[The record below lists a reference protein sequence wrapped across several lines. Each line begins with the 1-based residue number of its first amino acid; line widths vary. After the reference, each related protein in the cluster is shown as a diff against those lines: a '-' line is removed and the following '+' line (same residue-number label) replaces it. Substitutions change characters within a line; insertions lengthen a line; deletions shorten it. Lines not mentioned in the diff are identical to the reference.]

1 MILARKNSKLN
12 ASELKRLNCPVDCKL
27 SDQRINDLA
36 DYLATV
42 SALLDTKETYW
53 SRGHADITC
62 TLTPS
67 ALRMQNVD
75 QCEAALR
82 LLGDFKR
89 LAEFKLRRPPAA
101 KDGLQWMQIAQHFGI
116 PTRLL
121 DWTESAIFAL
131 YFACLSSNGKK
142 DESDGVVFVFNPRHL
157 SRLPG
162 GSRKSS
168 LDGPLPEKLIG
179 RYIRLG
185 ARKRQRGLPTIA
197 INPVWNSER
206 LMMQRDAFTLHGS
219 TRFEIDRTQA
229 PSLVG
234 IPIVKDAKPRIRSE
248 LDRIGIDE
256 ITMFP
261 ELEHICKTLKR
272 RAGLT

>member
-1 MILARKNSKLN
+1 MARSSSKLT
-12 ASELKRLNCPVDCKL
+12 SRELKRLNCPVNCEL
-27 SDQRINDLA
+27 SDQKINDLA

-42 SALLDTKETYW
+42 SAMLDTRETYW
-53 SRGHADITC
+53 SRGHANIMW

-67 ALRMQNVD
+67 ALRIQDVD
-75 QCEAALR
+75 QREAALR
-82 LLGDFKR
+82 LLSDFKR
-89 LAEFKLRRPPAA
+89 RAEFKLRRPPAA

-131 YFACLSSNGKK
+131 YFACLSSNGKN

-162 GSRKSS
+162 GSRISS
-168 LDGPLPEKLIG
+168 LDDPLPEKLID

-185 ARKRQRGLPTIA
+185 ARKRTRGLPTIA

-206 LMMQRDAFTLHGS
+206 LMMQRGAFTLHGS
-219 TRFEIDRTQA
+219 PIYEIDKEQA

-234 IPIVKDAKPRIRSE
+234 LPILKDSKPRLRSE